1 MNAMTAPGMTP
12 ALAAALVKA
21 QAEVDAAVKREI
33 NPEKGYNFSNI
44 DEVIRVVK
52 PALAAARLAV
62 LPVGEDIV
70 DTQHGRSD
78 LLRTFWVVHESGAYL
93 VVPTRMPIAWTDEP
107 DKSKAA
113 ADSFQL
119 NYALRGFLCLPRLD
133 APAGVKQ
140 VDARPAQPAEPRT
153 QAQVQEEA
161 RREKSGAALPEPKP
175 LSKKAQ
181 ARLEEARDS
190 LSKGGWADTSDTN
203 PYREG
208 AKEPGK
214 EPIREFPEGTPM
226 SEILGGDLPETK
238 TPANDPTP
246 LSPQE
251 QVGSEATRPDG
262 AVSSGAPHNAGAAP
276 QTPAAGDQHELRE
289 GDRSAQAGQACATGG
304 LEREGDAR
312 LPGGGQ
318 GVHDPGRGLQGGDA
332 HLRTGPGDVHGAA
345 GAPAGLA
352 GEPGRHAGR
361 GLDRP
366 GLTTEP
372 SSTPPATEPTSSLAS
387 DSSGA
392 SGGGPRCAECGKRV
406 TERMEFCG
414 EEPGGDMARGCGAR
428 QWCVFCRERDC
439 LEHDPSDDA
448 TCSSCG
454 GRAADTCCSGNA
466 CSCGDGDGTAHWI
479 EPGSEAPL
487 TAPSQEQVNLV
498 SAVAEKALAKKAN
511 ENDDPP
517 GLHRIDGAA
526 EVAAMRADVAK
537 KERTATVN
545 VKAAQRRLQRPCFR
559 CGESIQRG
567 QKYEEQPQGAC
578 HLTCDGKGAK

>member
-226 SEILGGDLPETK
+226 SEILGGGLPETK

-372 SSTPPATEPTSSLAS
+372 SSTPPATEPTSSLVS
-387 DSSGA
+387 DQSGA
-392 SGGGPRCAECGKRV
+392 SDGGL
-406 TERMEFCG
+406 TERCPETFPESEFLPAGRCVLDAG
-414 EEPGGDMARGCGAR
+414 HEGPGHSLTVYDGAPMA
-428 QWCVFCRERDC
+428 W
-439 LEHDPSDDA
+439 
-448 TCSSCG
+448 
-454 GRAADTCCSGNA
+454 
-466 CSCGDGDGTAHWI
+466 TA
-479 EPGSEAPL
+479 GAPL
-487 TAPSQEQVNLV
+487 TAPSQEQVNV
-498 SAVAEKALAKKAN
+498 VGAVAARVVVALEAK
-511 ENDDPP
+511 
-517 GLHRIDGAA
+517 
-526 EVAAMRADVAK
+526 
-537 KERTATVN
+537 
-545 VKAAQRRLQRPCFR
+545 RRLRRSCVR
-559 CGESIQRG
+559 CGEAIRKGQRYVERAG
-567 QKYEEQPQGAC
+567 PGSDVEHFSCKQVQ
-578 HLTCDGKGAK
+578 